1 MKITNSIYSA
11 MKKNTDNFEEVF
23 EIQMTD
29 TVSIK
34 FSKSE
39 MVVYKITTKKIKEI
53 KNWKDMNVEE
63 INNKIKELNWI

>member
-1 MKITNSIYSA
+1 MKITNNIYSA
-11 MKKNTDNFEEVF
+11 MKNNTNNFDEIF

-29 TVSIK
+29 TINIK

-39 MVVYKITTKKIKEI
+39 IVVYKITTKKEKKL
-53 KNWKDMNVEE
+53 KNWKDMSVEE